1 MARMP
6 MFPLGMMVLP
16 GTMLPLRVFEPR
28 YRAMVRDCMEA
39 PVPEFGV
46 VLIKRGRE
54 VGGGDV
60 RNDVGVVARMLQVTE
75 SPDGRFHVLA
85 VAGRRIVVHEWLP
98 DDPYPCADVD
108 DWPDDDVGSPDAQVF
123 ASLVQ
128 RARRARALAIELGDR
143 LPEPV
148 DDFGDDVA
156 LATYQLAAL
165 APLGDADRHELLRAD
180 GAAERLAM
188 LATMLD
194 HLDDVLQFRLR
205 GGET

>member
-16 GTMLPLRVFEPR
+16 GTLLPLRVFEPR
-28 YRAMVRDCMEA
+28 YRAMVRDCMES

-60 RNDVGVVARMLQVTE
+60 RNDVGVAARMLQVTE

-85 VAGRRIVVHEWLP
+85 VAGRRISVHEWLP

-108 DWPDDDVGSPDAQVF
+108 DWPDDESIPADPELFAALAQ
-123 ASLVQ
+123 
-128 RARRARALAIELGDR
+128 RCRRARALAIELGDR
-143 LPEPV
+143 LPDPGDALS
-148 DDFGDDVA
+148 DD
-156 LATYQLAAL
+156 LSIATYQLAAL

-180 GAAERLAM
+180 GPAERLLLLGQM
-188 LATMLD
+188 LE
-194 HLDDVLQFRLR
+194 HLDDVLAFRLMS
-205 GGET
+205 GEP

>member
-16 GTMLPLRVFEPR
+16 GTLLPLRVFEPR
-28 YRAMVRDCMEA
+28 YRALVRDCMAA
-39 PVPEFGV
+39 PTPEFGV

-60 RNDVGVVARMLQVTE
+60 RNDVGVAARMLQVTE

-85 VAGRRIVVHEWLP
+85 VAGRRIAVHEWLP

-108 DWPDDDVGSPDAQVF
+108 DWPDDESTSADPALF
-123 ASLVQ
+123 AALQQ
-128 RARRARALAIELGDR
+128 RSRRARALAIELGDR
-143 LPEPV
+143 LPDPPDELSS
-148 DDFGDDVA
+148 DLA

-165 APLGDADRHELLRAD
+165 APIGDADRHELLRAEGPAD
-180 GAAERLAM
+180 RLVLLGQM
-188 LATMLD
+188 LE
-194 HLDDVLQFRLR
+194 HLEDVLSFRLLS
-205 GGET
+205 GEA